1 MSLESRRE
9 RADRLVAD
17 IDEALKRDGDQVIW
31 RYANT
36 LAALRAVW
44 KSRRQ
49 LQEQVAQLR
58 LGGREMGRY
67 LVHLNG
73 IALDVTGMHDVIDE
87 DGDGDW
93 GAVWDNVAELGADLR
108 AARARIAELE
118 PERDACRRAAQSWL
132 SVVERQ
138 CRDVLDATG
147 MHDFIDESG
156 DGDWALVWERI
167 ATMGADLRTAQARVA
182 ELEAFVA
189 DIACHGL
196 RTDLTPTFMVS
207 SPHQYAEATLRY
219 MRSADRNLRA
229 DARKFVPD
237 ADRPSNAGRP
247 IPAPK
252 VAFVADPETELG
264 VLLAQDR
271 EGGAR

>member
-9 RADRLVAD
+9 RADRLIAD
-17 IDEALKRDGDQVIW
+17 IDEALKNDSNQVIW

-36 LAALRAVW
+36 LAALRTVW

-49 LQEQVAQLR
+49 LQEQVAQLAADSR
-58 LGGREMGRY
+58 KISLSDKLRSRGQNEY
-67 LVHLNG
+67 
-73 IALDVTGMHDVIDE
+73 IAI
-87 DGDGDW
+87 
-93 GAVWDNVAELGADLR
+93 LGA
-108 AARARIAELE
+108 
-118 PERDACRRAAQSWL
+118 ERDSARKRA
-132 SVVERQ
+132 
-138 CRDVLDATG
+138 
-147 MHDFIDESG
+147 
-156 DGDWALVWERI
+156 
-167 ATMGADLRTAQARVA
+167 A

-207 SPHQYAEATLRY
+207 SPHQYAEAALRY
-219 MRSADRNLRA
+219 LRSADKNLRA

-252 VAFVADPETELG
+252 VEIVADPETELG
-264 VLLAQDR
+264 VLLAQDP
-271 EGGAR
+271 EGGAQ

>member
-1 MSLESRRE
+1 ME
-9 RADRLVAD
+9 RADQLVGD

-31 RYANT
+31 RYVNT

-93 GAVWDNVAELGADLR
+93 GAVWDNVAELGVMAKA
-108 AARARIAELE
+108 AARYAEDAKSTYRSLE
-118 PERDACRRAAQSWL
+118 SSRD
-132 SVVERQ
+132 
-138 CRDVLDATG
+138 
-147 MHDFIDESG
+147 
-156 DGDWALVWERI
+156 
-167 ATMGADLRTAQARVA
+167 RVA

-196 RTDLTPTFMVS
+196 RADLNPTMNHSTPEK
-207 SPHQYAEATLRY
+207 YADGMLRY
-219 MRSADRNLRA
+219 LRSVDASLRA
-229 DARKFVPD
+229 AARRFVPD
-237 ADRPSNAGRP
+237 ADRPHSAGRP

-252 VAFVADPETELG
+252 VEIVADPETELG
-264 VLLAQDR
+264 VLLAQQDR
-271 EGGAR
+271 EGGAQ